1 MCVAAVLPAALGI
14 ASAGMQFMGQK
25 AAADAQ
31 NEAANRNIVSAR
43 EAYNRNIIDNT
54 RNFRAKAVE
63 TQQRRFD
70 ATLEARDAQGTAIAS
85 AADSGTMGN
94 SIMAFRNSLLR
105 KASEN
110 DYRISSAFEANR
122 NDYTNRVDTARAQAV
137 DRINS
142 MPYAA
147 QPSILGLAIN
157 AASAVFA

>member
-1 MCVAAVLPAALGI
+1 MCVAVLPAILGI
-14 ASAGMQFMGQK
+14 ASAGMQFVGQSQ
-25 AAADAQ
+25 AAAAQ
-31 NEAANRNIVSAR
+31 NDAANRNIQSAR
-43 EAYNRNIIDNT
+43 EAYNRETVDNQ
-54 RNFRAKAVE
+54 RNFRARSVE

-70 ATLEARDAQGTAIAS
+70 ATMEAREAQGTAVAS

-110 DYRISSAFEANR
+110 DYRISQAFETTR
-122 NDYTNRVDTARAQAV
+122 NQYTNEMDTARARAK

-142 MPYAA
+142 MPYTAG
-147 QPSILGLAIN
+147 PNPLGLAIN